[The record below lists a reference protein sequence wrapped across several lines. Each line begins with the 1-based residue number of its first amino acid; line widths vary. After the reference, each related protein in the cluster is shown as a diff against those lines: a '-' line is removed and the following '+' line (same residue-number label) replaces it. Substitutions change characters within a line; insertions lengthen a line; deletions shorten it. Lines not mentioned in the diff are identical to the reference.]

1 MSVAQNK
8 QSGAGGLSGTIARIL
23 SQTNTSK
30 KSSAKSYLQ
39 SMLKDPEFKRWF
51 LANDQ
56 AIINASERGTTRVDS
71 LILAVAAYRLRGQH
85 SVSWVGEQ
93 LSLGL
98 ERTGG
103 WQGALNHMNPGL
115 ARILKGQRLS
125 GYIPEVFATQ
135 GGGQQ
140 PGAAA
145 GLSKHQFATF
155 QGQVNTVYEQ
165 WLGRKATEKEAMKV
179 YQSGISWKTLQQQLI
194 MSKEFVGTAQFTKA
208 SDYYKLVL
216 AKFMGG
222 NYQIHNKQIQSF
234 LAHGFQQGDVQSWI
248 YAHPHIYRQSNE
260 FQQNKDAL
268 VNQYIQIYGYDPTQS
283 TPGEKNVKTRVGLL
297 GKPNPQGKGGFKWL
311 PKQQPNAT
319 MEMINQAAMHFQ
331 SPDQFAAFLR
341 KQPNYKTSAEYNRG
355 NPQQNRAAALSINTF
370 GRPVVGGQSGADTTA
385 DIGR

>member
-1 MSVAQNK
+1 MANG
-8 QSGAGGLSGTIARIL
+8 SGNLAGTIAKIL

-30 KSSAKSYLQ
+30 KSSAKDYLT

-85 SVSWVGEQ
+85 SVGWVGEQ

-103 WQGALNHMNPGL
+103 WQGALNRISPGL
-115 ARILKGQRLS
+115 ASILKGSGKRLS
-125 GYIPEVFATQ
+125 GYVPEVFATT

-155 QGQVNTVYEQ
+155 QGQVNTIYEQ

-216 AKFMGG
+216 AKYMGG
-222 NYQIHNKQIQSF
+222 NYQIHNQQIQSF
-234 LAHGFQQGDVQSWI
+234 LAHGYQEGDVQAWI
-248 YAHPHIYRQSNE
+248 HAHPHIYEQSNE
-260 FQQNKDAL
+260 FQQNKAAL
-268 VNQYIQIYGYDPTQS
+268 VDQYMQIYGYDPTQG
-283 TPGEKNVKTRVGLL
+283 TPGTVAKKVRVKTGKVGKK
-297 GKPNPQGKGGFKWL
+297 GNPFFKTVT
-311 PKQQPNAT
+311 KQVEKPNAT
-319 MEMINQAAMHFQ
+319 EQMINQAALHFQ

-341 KQPNYKTSAEYNRG
+341 KQPNYKTSIEYNKG

-370 GRPVVGGQSGADTTA
+370 GRPVVGGQSGADQTA
-385 DIGR
+385 DVAR

>member
-1 MSVAQNK
+1 MANG
-8 QSGAGGLSGTIARIL
+8 SGNLAGTIAKIL

-30 KSSAKSYLQ
+30 KSSAKDYLK
-39 SMLKDPEFKRWF
+39 SMLKDPQFRQWF

-56 AIINASERGTTRVDS
+56 AIINASEKGTTRVDS
-71 LILAVAAYRLRGQH
+71 LILAVVAYRLRAKH
-85 SVSWVGEQ
+85 SVGWVGEQ

-103 WQGALNHMNPGL
+103 WKGAINRIAPGMGQVL
-115 ARILKGQRLS
+115 GGPRLK
-125 GYIPEVFATQ
+125 GYIPEVYATT

-140 PGAAA
+140 PGAPA
-145 GLSKHQFATF
+145 GLSRHQFATF

-194 MSKEFVGTAQFTKA
+194 MSKEFVGTAQFKKA
-208 SDYYKLVL
+208 ADYYKLVL
-216 AKFMGG
+216 GKFMGG
-222 NYQIHNKQIQSF
+222 NYQIHNQQIQSF
-234 LAHGFQQGDVQSWI
+234 LAHGYQQGDVQAWI

-260 FQQNKDAL
+260 FQQNKAAL
-268 VNQYIQIYGYDPTQS
+268 VDQYIQIYGYDPTQGTAGTVS
-283 TPGEKNVKTRVGLL
+283 KKVRVKTGKVG
-297 GKPNPQGKGGFKWL
+297 KKGHPFFKTVT
-311 PKQQPNAT
+311 KQVEKPNAT
-319 MEMINQAAMHFQ
+319 MEMINQAAQHFQ

-341 KQPNYKTSAEYNRG
+341 RQPQYKSSLEYNRG
-355 NPQQNRAAALSINTF
+355 NPQQNKAAGTSINTF